1 VKEER
6 GITRGSHVFAC
17 SLNSNSWPVSSS
29 SYCHFPAV
37 LSKDTRGSW
46 SNLPGIGCAKGMV
59 GRLWYRSTEQREHY
73 PTKQR
78 GVLSGG
84 DSARVAASN
93 YHVI

>member
-1 VKEER
+1 MKEER

-59 GRLWYRSTEQREHY
+59 GR
-73 PTKQR
+73 
-78 GVLSGG
+78 V
-84 DSARVAASN
+84 
-93 YHVI
+93 